1 MRARMMRFP
10 ILGLLLLATFAANAT
25 TIGTFLDPSDGNT
38 PVFTQSNNLLT
49 GGWSGS
55 GLTLVMPFTK
65 ATYPNATFH
74 IVNPVTVLV
83 PGTYPSGLGPGD
95 ISFLDSSAVERLHI
109 YFTSA
114 TLDVITFGGTQF
126 LARNGVVI
134 SGPGIPPESQLR
146 NQSFSFALVNQ
157 AGNPPNLTWTAAFTC
172 SATKTPEPATLTMLG
187 CGLIGL
193 LRRR

>member
-1 MRARMMRFP
+1 MCARTMRFP
-10 ILGLLLLATFAANAT
+10 IFGVLLLATVAANAA

-74 IVNPVTVLV
+74 IVNPVTVV
-83 PGTYPSGLGPGD
+83 APGTYPSALGPGD
-95 ISFLDSSAVERLHI
+95 ISFLDPNAVEVLHI
-109 YFTSA
+109 SFTSA

-126 LARNGVVI
+126 LSRNTVTI
-134 SGPGIPPESQLR
+134 TGPGIPQLR

-157 AGNPPNLTWTAAFTC
+157 AGDPPNLTWTAAFTC

>member
-1 MRARMMRFP
+1 MRARVMRFSVF
-10 ILGLLLLATFAANAT
+10 GVLLLATVAANAA

-38 PVFTQSNNLLT
+38 PVFTQSGNLLT
-49 GGWSGS
+49 GGWTEA
-55 GLTLVMPFTK
+55 GLTLVMPFTGH
-65 ATYPNATFH
+65 TYQNATFQL
-74 IVNPVTVLV
+74 VNPVTVIAPNNL
-83 PGTYPSGLGPGD
+83 PSLLGPGD
-95 ISFLDSSAVERLHI
+95 ISFREPNAVEVLHI
-109 YFTSA
+109 SFTSA
-114 TLDVITFGGTQF
+114 TLDLITFGGTQF
-126 LARNGVVI
+126 LARDGVVI

-157 AGNPPNLTWTAAFTC
+157 AGEPPNLTWTAAFTC

>member
-10 ILGLLLLATFAANAT
+10 ILGVLLLATVAANAA

-38 PVFTQSNNLLT
+38 PVFTQTNNLLT

-55 GLTLVMPFTK
+55 GLTLVMPFTG

-74 IVNPVTVLV
+74 IVNPVTVLA
-83 PGTYPSGLGPGD
+83 PGTYPSALGPGD
-95 ISFLDSSAVERLHI
+95 LSFLNSSAVEVLHI
-109 YFTSA
+109 FFTSA
-114 TLDVITFGGTQF
+114 TLDLITFGGTQF
-126 LARNGVVI
+126 LARDGVVI
-134 SGPGIPPESQLR
+134 SGPGIPPESLLR
-146 NQSFSFALVNQ
+146 NQSFAFGLVNP
-157 AGNPPNLTWTAAFTC
+157 AGSPPNLTWTAAFTC
-172 SATKTPEPATLTMLG
+172 SATVTPEPTSLTMLG